1 MTHLKDKKYFLPL
14 ESNPDVFTQLM
25 HNLGVSS
32 ALAFHDVLSI
42 DDKELLQLVPRPA
55 LALVLLFPTL
65 EDHEVL
71 RKAENE
77 AAVAYDGSGED
88 EDVIWFKQT
97 IGNACGLYALL
108 HAITNGRARE
118 YIGKNTLIS
127 RLLKECVPRDPN
139 ERALVLEESSEL
151 QRVHT
156 SAAVQGDTVPPES
169 AKAEVDFHYVCFVPS
184 HRNGHL
190 YEMDGDKWGGPID
203 LGVHLE
209 EGEDLLTERVLEVVR
224 AFVQRNKHNE
234 GFSLMALVEQ
244 ERK

>member
-1 MTHLKDKKYFLPL
+1 MVQANHWQCMWALCSLARYYQRQSKRIHRYAPH
-14 ESNPDVFTQLM
+14 Q
-25 HNLGVSS
+25 SS
-32 ALAFHDVLSI
+32 T
-42 DDKELLQLVPRPA
+42 
-55 LALVLLFPTL
+55 LALSLRMLMFP
-65 EDHEVL
+65 
-71 RKAENE
+71 
-77 AAVAYDGSGED
+77 
-88 EDVIWFKQT
+88 
-97 IGNACGLYALL
+97 
-108 HAITNGRARE
+108 
-118 YIGKNTLIS
+118 GKDTLIS
-127 RLLKECVPRDPN
+127 RLLKECVPRAPN